1 MSNPIDDPQAIQS
14 QGPGWFTI
22 RLVLLSALVT
32 FIDGYD
38 LNVVAYAAPY
48 FAPVFHLDKIMVGHV
63 FSSGILGTLLGG
75 LTFGPAADRIGR
87 RSCILFATVSF
98 GVLTLALAAARN
110 YEQLMLLRFI
120 NGVALGGAI
129 PLVWAYGTEFVPKR
143 YRATVV
149 TLIML
154 GYGLG
159 VGVSGPLSV
168 ALIPRFGWSSVFW
181 AGGALGLLVTLLLYR
196 ALPES
201 ARFLALRGQQPE
213 RVQRYSIK
221 PLFTGELRTITPL
234 LWIAYIASSMSTF
247 FLTFWGPQ
255 VYEGLG
261 YARSSAAWLMS
272 MNAIA
277 AGIGAVTLMRFTDRV
292 GVISVAVFPGLAV
305 PLLIIAGYAHIGQ
318 VELAFLVALLNVFLG
333 GSHYGITSTVGTF
346 YPTAYRATGAGW
358 AASMAKL
365 GSIAGPWIGGYVL
378 SSTLPLQR
386 TFAVMAICPAVL
398 SVCLCAISL
407 AQRDAMRRTSGSLA
421 LPAWA
426 SRL

>member
-1 MSNPIDDPQAIQS
+1 MSTRIDDS
-14 QGPGWFTI
+14 QGIESQGAAWLL

-32 FIDGYD
+32 FVDGYD
-38 LNVVAYAAPY
+38 LNVIAYAAPY
-48 FAPVFHLDKIMVGHV
+48 FAPTFHLDKIMLGGV
-63 FSSGILGTLLGG
+63 FSSAIAGTLLGG
-75 LTFGPAADRIGR
+75 LTFGHVADRVGR
-87 RSCILFATVSF
+87 RSCILFATASF
-98 GVLTLALAAARN
+98 GVLTLALVAARSS
-110 YEQLMLLRFI
+110 EQFVILRFI
-120 NGVALGGAI
+120 NGIALGGAI
-129 PLVWAYGTEFVPKR
+129 PLVWAHSTEFVPKR
-143 YRATVV
+143 YRATIV

-159 VGVSGPLSV
+159 VTVAGPLSV

-181 AGGALGLLVTLLLYR
+181 AGGSLGLLATLLLYF

-201 ARFLALRGQQPE
+201 PRFVAMRRQQP
-213 RVQRYSIK
+213 QRAHGYSIT
-221 PLFTGELRTITPL
+221 PLFAGELRKITPL
-234 LWIAYIASSMSTF
+234 LWIAYIASSMSTYY
-247 FLTFWGPQ
+247 LTFWGPQ

-272 MNAIA
+272 MNSIA
-277 AGIGAVTLMRFTDRV
+277 AAIGAVTLMRFTDRV

-305 PLLIIAGYAHIGQ
+305 PLLIVAGYAHIGQ
-318 VELAFLVALLNVFLG
+318 MELALLVALLNVFLG

-346 YPTAYRATGAGW
+346 YPTAHRATGSGW

-386 TFAVMAICPAVL
+386 TFAVMAICPAVM

-407 AQRDAMRRTSGSLA
+407 AQRDAMRRTSDSLA
-421 LPAWA
+421 VPA
-426 SRL
+426 